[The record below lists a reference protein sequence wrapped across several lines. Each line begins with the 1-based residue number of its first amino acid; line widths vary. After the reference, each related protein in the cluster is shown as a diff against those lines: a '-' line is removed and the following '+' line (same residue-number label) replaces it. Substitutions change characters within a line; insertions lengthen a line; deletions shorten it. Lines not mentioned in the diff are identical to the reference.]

1 MSTRPEC
8 GIASRG
14 EGVLARLT
22 RLDPAQRAAV
32 GAALNARRLRGHE
45 CVARGLRALG
55 VTHVY
60 AMPGLPTD
68 ETIGACVR
76 VGLKTTGTRHQQ
88 AAVMMAAAHNYVAGR
103 LVSVAVVSAG
113 VAVANAITGVSV
125 AQQNG
130 WPVLLLAGAVDCSIH
145 GDAAFMAFDGMS
157 TLAGLAKACFRV
169 NSADQLES
177 VLADA
182 VRTAVVGR
190 PGAVYVELPEDCL
203 AACAVPASKGADVTW
218 PAVAPEHCDPVALQ
232 QAVELLAGAQRP
244 LVVFGKGVRWDD
256 AYSTLRDLVE
266 QLPAPFIASPMG
278 RGLLSDCH
286 PLARTADQTHL
297 LGAAD
302 VLLVAGAR
310 LNWTFRHGA
319 GISPGARIIQIDC
332 ATEAFDEGPPRAVTL
347 CGTAAAILPPLLE
360 GVRKRRAVGAHRPS
374 AHWPPA
380 PTVFTVGSVPG
391 GAASRRPAPGE
402 LAAVLARL
410 LPPDAVVVLDGN
422 VTLLAAQQHIAA
434 RTPLSRLTPG
444 TSGCMGTGLPF
455 ALGAAQASPGRPV
468 ILVTGDMALGLNFF
482 EFETAVRHEVPVVV
496 VLANND
502 GPSGARRQH
511 KVMPEACDQPVL
523 VYQDGLRY
531 DEMARQLGAYAE
543 YADTLDALPAAL
555 ERALACGRPAL
566 IQIQVDQLES

>member
-55 VTHVY
+55 VTHVS
-60 AMPGLPTD
+60 AMPGLPID

-76 VGLKTTGTRHQQ
+76 AGLKVTGTRHQQ

-103 LVSVAVVSAG
+103 PVAVAVVSAG
-113 VAVANAITGVSV
+113 VAVTNAITGVSV

-130 WPVLLLAGAVDCSIH
+130 WPVLLLAGAVDRSIH
-145 GDAAFMAFDGMS
+145 GDAAFMAFDGMV

-169 NSADQLES
+169 DAVDRVQR
-177 VLADA
+177 VLAEALQAA
-182 VRTAVVGR
+182 VDGR

-203 AACAVPASKGADVTW
+203 AARVALVSSSADMPRPART
-218 PAVAPEHCDPVALQ
+218 PAPCDPVALR
-232 QAVELLAGAQRP
+232 QAADLLVGARRP

-256 AYSTLRDLVE
+256 AYSTLRELVE

-286 PLARTADQTHL
+286 PLARTADQARL

-302 VLLVAGAR
+302 VLLVVGAR

-319 GISPGARIIQIDC
+319 GIAPDARIIQIDC
-332 ATEAFDEGPPRAVTL
+332 AAEAFDEGPPRAVTL
-347 CGTAAAILPPLLE
+347 CGTAATILPSLLE
-360 GVRKRRAVGAHRPS
+360 GVRKRRTAGTHRPS

-380 PTVFTVGSVPG
+380 LTVPTVGPLLGDT
-391 GAASRRPAPGE
+391 ATRRPAPGE

-482 EFETAVRHEVPVVV
+482 EFETAVRHGVPVVV
-496 VLANND
+496 VLVNND
-502 GPSGARRQH
+502 GPSGARRQR
-511 KVMPEACDQPVL
+511 KVMPEDCDQPVL